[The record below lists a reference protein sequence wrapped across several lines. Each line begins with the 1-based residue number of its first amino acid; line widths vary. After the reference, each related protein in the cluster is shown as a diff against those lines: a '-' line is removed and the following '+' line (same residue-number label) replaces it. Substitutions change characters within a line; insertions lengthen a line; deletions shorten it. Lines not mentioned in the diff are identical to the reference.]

1 MSVKNWVKFFALG
14 IVWGSSFFWI
24 KIGLQEVD
32 PLHVV
37 FYRLFFALLGLSA
50 FYLFTR
56 RSFSLRRAWKLY
68 LFLGIFNVAL
78 PFFLVS
84 WSETHI
90 TSGMAS
96 ILNSLQ
102 PLATSLLAA
111 IFIKAEKLTPQRI
124 AGLVL
129 GFGGVLVLMSDKL
142 GNGMTNEAIGILAM
156 VIAVFGYGSSGVFAR
171 IHNEGVKPEDQAM
184 GQFVL
189 GMFFIIPAM
198 LTFEAPFIIPA
209 RPVSYLAFGWLGL
222 LGSFFAAVTWYS
234 LLNEIGPARASMTTY
249 MFPLVGVILGA
260 TVLREPV
267 DWRIVVGG
275 LMILGAIIIVNQ
287 KKRQVVKP
295 AATESLLKEQ
305 ISND

>member
-1 MSVKNWVKFFALG
+1 MSVKNWIKFFALG

-37 FYRLFFALLGLSA
+37 LYRVFFALLGLGA
-50 FYLFTR
+50 FYIFTR
-56 RSFSLRRAWKLY
+56 RSFPLRKAWKLY

-96 ILNSLQ
+96 ILNSMQ
-102 PLATSLLAA
+102 PLSTSLLAA
-111 IFIKAEKLTPQRI
+111 IFIKEEKLTPQRI

-142 GNGMTNEAIGILAM
+142 GDGMTNEAIGIIAM
-156 VIAVFGYGSSGVFAR
+156 IIAVFGYGSSGVFAR
-171 IHNEGVKPEDQAM
+171 VHNDGVKPEDQAL

-198 LTFEAPFIIPA
+198 LTFESPFTIPV

-222 LGSFFAAVTWYS
+222 LGSFFAAITWYS
-234 LLNEIGPARASMTTY
+234 LLDEIGPSRVSMTTY

-260 TVLREPV
+260 TILREPV

-275 LMILGAIIIVNQ
+275 LMIIGAIIIVNQ
-287 KKRQVVKP
+287 KKRQVPVP
-295 AATESLLKEQ
+295 VVQESLLEDQ
-305 ISND
+305 N